1 MSANA
6 SREGPLAAGVAGP
19 VVEINRLA
27 LGLLALRSAAEP
39 FPARPP
45 LLAALAPLWAGL
57 DRAAFER
64 AAHCPCLLVEFD
76 LEALLSG
83 PRVAESGFAHPG
95 SSWFQGPA
103 ASRLAYLTMT
113 HAWHLARLQPL
124 AARLPLGL
132 GDSASSRLAAL
143 SLPELGECLDR
154 AGDLRWLRPRW
165 DRQLEVWR
173 ELLSAAGS
181 PEVERHEGLRL
192 RGVQLMAGAFWA
204 RDDELAP
211 RPPR

>member
-6 SREGPLAAGVAGP
+6 SREGPLAAGIAGP

-27 LGLLALRSAAEP
+27 LGLLAVRSAAES
-39 FPARPP
+39 PAALPP
-45 LLAALAPLWAGL
+45 LLSALAPLWAGL
-57 DRAAFER
+57 DGCAFER

-76 LEALLSG
+76 LDALLSG
-83 PRVAESGFAHPG
+83 PRVAESGLAHPG
-95 SSWFQGPA
+95 SPWFEGPA
-103 ASRLAYLTMT
+103 ASRLAYLAMT

-124 AARLPLGL
+124 AARLLLGL
-132 GDSASSRLAAL
+132 TDSASARLAAL

-154 AGDLRWLRPRW
+154 AADLRWLRPRW

-181 PEVERHEGLRL
+181 AEAERHESLRL

-204 RDDELAP
+204 REDPPAP
-211 RPPR
+211 RKA